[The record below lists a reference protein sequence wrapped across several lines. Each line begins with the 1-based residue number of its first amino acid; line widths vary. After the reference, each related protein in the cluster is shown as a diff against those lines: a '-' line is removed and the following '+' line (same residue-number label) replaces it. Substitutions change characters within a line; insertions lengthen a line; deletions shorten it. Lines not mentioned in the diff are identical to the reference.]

1 MLECF
6 HYPFKM
12 LGDPLNSN
20 EMVWHFPLAAAGRTV
35 AGSGPAGTYEYR
47 IRRAPS
53 SFPGRHGVELPITA
67 VN

>member
-20 EMVWHFPLAAAGRTV
+20 EMVWHFPLAAAGRRV
-35 AGSGPAGTYEYR
+35 AGSGPSGTYE
-47 IRRAPS
+47 
-53 SFPGRHGVELPITA
+53 
-67 VN
+67 